1 MSFQVGW
8 DKRQLSRDGPP
19 LEGLPLVGRRSHSLA
34 GPTLLSA
41 DPQVFSAHRFKA
53 ARSLWREGSPENGLP
68 YPYAGVPLFL
78 LDEPRVGLWMDLNYT
93 TTESCR
99 FSSLFL

>member
-34 GPTLLSA
+34 GPSLLSA

-53 ARSLWREGSPENGLP
+53 ARSRLRLNQQTGETPEYEKHYFQAYNDRWLPFRGLP
-68 YPYAGVPLFL
+68 TPAKDISAL
-78 LDEPRVGLWMDLNYT
+78 RA
-93 TTESCR
+93 
-99 FSSLFL
+99 